1 MRSLFGILLIGLL
14 ACQTPP
20 PAGQEAVSD
29 YLSII
34 ERERQ
39 ETDSLFRQADASPLP
54 GMEAIASFEGLLYFP
69 IDTQYRITA
78 QWVRMR
84 EQEPFTMP
92 TSGNHDNS
100 YVTFGQATFTCNGI
114 QDTLYIYQNLDL
126 VKEGRIEES
135 LFIPFRDA
143 TSGQS
148 TYGGGRYL
156 NLAIPENDEI
166 VIDFN
171 KAYNPYC
178 VYNYKYSCPIP
189 PPENTLSMA
198 IEAGEKMIDIP
209 QP

>member
-1 MRSLFGILLIGLL
+1 M

-20 PAGQEAVSD
+20 PANQEEASD

-39 ETDSLFRQADASPLP
+39 ETDSLFRQVDASPLP
-54 GMEAIASFEGLLYFP
+54 GMEAIASFAGLNYFP

-78 QWVRMR
+78 QWIRMR

-100 YVTFGQATFTCNGI
+100 YVTFGLATFTCSGM

-126 VKEGRIEES
+126 VKEGRIDES

-156 NLAIPENDEI
+156 NLAIPENDSI

-198 IEAGEKMIDIP
+198 IKAGEKMIDIQQP
-209 QP
+209 Q